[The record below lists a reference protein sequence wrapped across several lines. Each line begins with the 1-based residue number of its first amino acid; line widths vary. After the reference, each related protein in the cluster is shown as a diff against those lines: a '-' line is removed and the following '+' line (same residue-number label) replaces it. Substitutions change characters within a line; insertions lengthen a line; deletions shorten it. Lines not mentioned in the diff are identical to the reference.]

1 MLRVEKLYRLID
13 RIVIVM
19 KGVKNVFKV
28 GKSIGERMKDK
39 MEREILEMFEKGD
52 EVRIMSGDKDGIVE
66 GIIIIVE
73 KIVDDDGIL
82 KKDKREFD
90 MIKVLRSKVEGRN
103 ESGGKINGKKKLNE
117 MLERLRLLKEKR
129 MNQEG
134 FMVDLVDKEKEDE
147 RERLKKEVK
156 IEMGKRIEKKRED
169 EKVLKGK
176 IKIDRKFGEEGKIE
190 VENEFLNMQRNL
202 LRKMEGREKRREGGY
217 LINVINNRIKLKWK
231 KIIRL
236 KMV

>member
-129 MNQEG
+129 MN
-134 FMVDLVDKEKEDE
+134 
-147 RERLKKEVK
+147 
-156 IEMGKRIEKKRED
+156 
-169 EKVLKGK
+169 
-176 IKIDRKFGEEGKIE
+176 
-190 VENEFLNMQRNL
+190 
-202 LRKMEGREKRREGGY
+202 
-217 LINVINNRIKLKWK
+217 
-231 KIIRL
+231 
-236 KMV
+236 